1 MTGVISSLAPVFGLI
16 VAGYLLKTKGP
27 FGQAFWEGA
36 ERLTFYILFPALL
49 LTSIARAKVGGMA
62 MLPMAAAL
70 AAATL
75 ILAGVLAW
83 ARPSLAKGGLSG
95 PAFAA
100 LFQGAIR
107 PNTYVGIA
115 VLVALYGKAGLPL
128 AAIAIVAVIPLVNFL
143 GIVAHLRWA
152 RPLAAGRPAANP
164 GWGEAVVPALRN
176 PIIVACLLGAAMNV
190 LGVGFPPVIGP
201 MLDILGRAALPIGL
215 MAVGAGLDLA
225 AARDARAPVAMATVL
240 KLIVMPLAVDTACR
254 AFGVADVTRAAAD
267 IFAAL
272 PVSATAYVV
281 SAQMGGDARLMAGIV
296 AASTVAAAVT
306 LPVVVFVVG

>member
-49 LTSIARAKVGGMA
+49 LTSIAKAKVGGMA

-75 ILAGVLAW
+75 ILAGVLAR

-115 VLVALYGKAGLPL
+115 VLVALY
-128 AAIAIVAVIPLVNFL
+128 
-143 GIVAHLRWA
+143 
-152 RPLAAGRPAANP
+152 
-164 GWGEAVVPALRN
+164 
-176 PIIVACLLGAAMNV
+176 
-190 LGVGFPPVIGP
+190 
-201 MLDILGRAALPIGL
+201 
-215 MAVGAGLDLA
+215 
-225 AARDARAPVAMATVL
+225 
-240 KLIVMPLAVDTACR
+240 
-254 AFGVADVTRAAAD
+254 
-267 IFAAL
+267 
-272 PVSATAYVV
+272 
-281 SAQMGGDARLMAGIV
+281 
-296 AASTVAAAVT
+296 
-306 LPVVVFVVG
+306 

>member
-16 VAGYLLKTKGP
+16 VAGYLLKTMGP

-49 LTSIARAKVGGMA
+49 VTSIARAKVGGMA

-83 ARPSLAKGGLSG
+83 ARPSLEKGGLSG

-152 RPLAAGRPAANP
+152 RPPAAGRPAANP
-164 GWGEAVVPALRN
+164 GWGEAVVP
-176 PIIVACLLGAAMNV
+176 
-190 LGVGFPPVIGP
+190 
-201 MLDILGRAALPIGL
+201 ALPIGL

-225 AARDARAPVAMATVL
+225 AARDARAPVTMAIVL
-240 KLIVMPLAVDTACR
+240 KLVVMPLAVDAACR

-306 LPVVVFVVG
+306 LPVVVFLVG